1 MAWDSSSYSV
11 KRRGRVTGLAFGS
24 GVVKVMPPASRVCS
38 DSLFTST
45 PDRLPLRVIPL
56 EFQKRVDS
64 FTSLANS
71 GSIWMPITT
80 RC

>member
-1 MAWDSSSYSV
+1 MAWASSLYRL

-24 GVVKVMPPASRVCS
+24 GVVKVMPPDNRVCS

-45 PDRLPLRVIPL
+45 PDRPPLRVIPL

-64 FTSLANS
+64 FTSLVNS
-71 GSIWMPITT
+71 GSMWTPITT
-80 RC
+80 RR

>member
-1 MAWDSSSYSV
+1 M
-11 KRRGRVTGLAFGS
+11 AFGS
-24 GVVKVMPPASRVCS
+24 GVLKVMPPASRVCR

-45 PDRLPLRVIPL
+45 PDNPPLRVTPL

-64 FTSLANS
+64 FTSLVNS
-71 GSIWMPITT
+71 GSMCTPMTT